1 MIGAALAERHLPFIV
16 IERDLRL
23 VEALRERGIRAVYGD
38 ASASGVLEAAHVQT
52 AKLLVL
58 ASPDS
63 YAARRVL
70 HLAREANP
78 GIDTVVRT
86 HTDHER
92 EHFEKERVGRVVMG
106 ERELALGMT
115 DYALSRLGVSKAG

>member
-1 MIGAALAERHLPFIV
+1 
-16 IERDLRL
+16 
-23 VEALRERGIRAVYGD
+23 
-38 ASASGVLEAAHVQT
+38 
-52 AKLLVL
+52 VL

-86 HTDHER
+86 HTDLER
-92 EHFEKERVGRVVMG
+92 EHFQKAGVGRVVMG

-115 DYALSRLGVSKAG
+115 DYALSRLGLSKAG